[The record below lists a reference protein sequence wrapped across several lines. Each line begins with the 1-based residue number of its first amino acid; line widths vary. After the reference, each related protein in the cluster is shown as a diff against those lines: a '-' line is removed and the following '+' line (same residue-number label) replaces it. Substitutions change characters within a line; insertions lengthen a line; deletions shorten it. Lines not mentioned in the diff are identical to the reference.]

1 MPDYKHKLPNET
13 KKTIMNKFIYIIL
26 IVGLFAISTSPV
38 IARLLPLVPATVIAF
53 WRMASASSMLWTY
66 SYIKP
71 QPPIK
76 KNNIKLIILA
86 GFLMAMH
93 FIFWFGALKLTSI
106 ASTTILGIVA
116 PAFTLLIERFYYQK
130 KLKRPTIV
138 GLLIIFTGCV
148 IVQGNEINSFSG
160 AGLGNIMAIISAI
173 FLGCLFLLG
182 SIIRKTTPVISYTR
196 MLFSVSA
203 GVLFIV
209 SIVLHFPLLGYSN
222 MDYFWLLMLGLIP
235 TLIGHTAFSY
245 SVKFISPSV
254 IAAIPLGEPIIASA
268 LAMILFNEIIT
279 YNVILGGV
287 FIVIGL
293 ILLIKNNMGK

>member
-1 MPDYKHKLPNET
+1 
-13 KKTIMNKFIYIIL
+13 MNKWIYIVL
-26 IVGLFAISTSPV
+26 LVGLFAISTSPV
-38 IARLLPLVPATVIAF
+38 IAKLLPLVPAVAIAF
-53 WRMASASSMLWTY
+53 WRMATASAFLWAY

-76 KNNIKLIILA
+76 SSNAKLVLIA

-116 PAFTLLIERFYYQK
+116 PAFTLIFERFYYK
-130 KLKRPTIV
+130 KRFNWATIFS
-138 GLLIIFTGCV
+138 LFIIFFGCV
-148 IVQGNEINSFSG
+148 IVHSYGVGGLSSV
-160 AGLGNIMAIISAI
+160 GLGNIMAIISAI
-173 FLGCLFLLG
+173 FLGGLFLLG

-196 MLFSVSA
+196 MLFTVSA

-209 SIVLHFPLLGYSN
+209 SIILHLPLLGYSN
-222 MDYFWLLMLGLIP
+222 IDYFWLLMLGLIP

-254 IAAIPLGEPIIASA
+254 IAAIPLGEPIIASG
-268 LAMILFNEIIT
+268 LAWVLFSEKVPF
-279 YNVILGGV
+279 NVIIGGI
-287 FIVIGL
+287 FIIAGL
-293 ILLIKNNMGK
+293 VLLIKNTKE